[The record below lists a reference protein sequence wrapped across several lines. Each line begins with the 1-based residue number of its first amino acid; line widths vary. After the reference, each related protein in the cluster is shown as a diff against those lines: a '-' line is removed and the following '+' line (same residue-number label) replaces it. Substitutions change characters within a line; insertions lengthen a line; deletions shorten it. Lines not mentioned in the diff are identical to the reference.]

1 MAESPTGLTTGMTT
15 ENSKTVFFEKS
26 SVENQYEI
34 PSQKMLKIYSKEKK
48 FKKKKE
54 RKKKALFK
62 NTEFGKAYIYHSPF
76 KNHNAY

>member
-54 RKKKALFK
+54 RKKKSTFQEHWVWEGL
-62 NTEFGKAYIYHSPF
+62 YIPF
-76 KNHNAY
+76 SL

>member
-1 MAESPTGLTTGMTT
+1 
-15 ENSKTVFFEKS
+15 
-26 SVENQYEI
+26 
-34 PSQKMLKIYSKEKK
+34 MLKIYSKEKK

-54 RKKKALFK
+54 RKKKKALFK